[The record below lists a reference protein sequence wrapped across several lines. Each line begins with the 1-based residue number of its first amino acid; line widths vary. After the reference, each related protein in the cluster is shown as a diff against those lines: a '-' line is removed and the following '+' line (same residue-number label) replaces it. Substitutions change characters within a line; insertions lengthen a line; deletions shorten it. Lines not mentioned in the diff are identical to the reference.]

1 MARGHGA
8 GQDNRASHQSGGNSR
23 AGVEERRRV
32 CLQSPL
38 FRSAPVSGQP
48 RLGDSHRLRAF
59 ACDARANDAWRE
71 RKADDA
77 GQGGGG
83 APRGSGCD
91 GGPVEV
97 GQGCVRRALYLG
109 VDGGATRSRAR
120 LRDAKGKVLAEA
132 TGAAANIH
140 VDFVAAEAALR
151 ALVDAT
157 LTKAGLNQADSGSIA
172 MGLGLAGFKGATDQ
186 TRIAAAFPGFSRVQ
200 AANDATTACVGA
212 HAGADGG
219 LIIAGTGS
227 AAVAR
232 VGNKETIIGGRGF
245 ALGDDGSGS
254 HIGLEA
260 MRFAMRAYDRIGPE
274 SALTQDLISHFNND
288 PVAMMNWA
296 LSAKPGDFGGFAPRV
311 FEHAASQD
319 PIALKIVWAAA
330 HALGVLTRGVFVLGA
345 ERVALVGGVGEGL
358 RPYFEP
364 DMAARLQPPLY
375 DPTDGAIL
383 FVGGAVASEGQ
394 VAP

>member
-1 MARGHGA
+1 
-8 GQDNRASHQSGGNSR
+8 
-23 AGVEERRRV
+23 
-32 CLQSPL
+32 
-38 FRSAPVSGQP
+38 VS
-48 RLGDSHRLRAF
+48 
-59 ACDARANDAWRE
+59 
-71 RKADDA
+71 
-77 GQGGGG
+77 
-83 APRGSGCD
+83 
-91 GGPVEV
+91 
-97 GQGCVRRALYLG
+97 RALYLG

-120 LRDAKGKVLAEA
+120 LRAADGKLLSEA
-132 TGAAANIH
+132 TGAAANVH
-140 VDFVAAEAALR
+140 VDFAAAETALR

-157 LTKAGLNQADSGSIA
+157 LTKAGLDKANRGSIA
-172 MGLGLAGFKGATDQ
+172 MGLGLAGFKGEGDQ
-186 TRIAAAFPGFSRVQ
+186 TRVAAAFPGFRQVR

-232 VGNKETIIGGRGF
+232 VGTTETIIGGRGF

-254 HIGLEA
+254 HIGLDA
-260 MRFAMRAYDRIGPE
+260 MRSAMRAYDRIGPA
-274 SALTQDLISHFNND
+274 SALTQDLISHFNDD

-311 FEHAASQD
+311 FEHAASHD
-319 PIALKIVWAAA
+319 PIALDIVRAAA
-330 HALGVLTRGVFVLGA
+330 HAIGVLTRSVVALGA
-345 ERVALVGGVGEGL
+345 ERVALVGGIGEAS

-364 DMAARLQPPLY
+364 DIAARLQLPLY

-394 VAP
+394 VAQ